1 MFAKKSHIAWLVA
14 ALSIA
19 LVLALIGSAMSG
31 QLPATAGQVFEALGR
46 GLGFIHTESA
56 NPIIDAT
63 MWNIR
68 FPRVVFA
75 VIVGAA
81 IAVAGLMMQAI
92 FANPLAEPA
101 VVGVSSGAAL
111 GAAGFLV
118 LAGGSVAGLVGDAG
132 MVIFAFIAGL
142 ITTAVVYFIARRNGR
157 TEVVT
162 LILTGVAI
170 NAFAGGGLALML
182 FLADTATRE
191 QLIFWQLGSLN
202 GSNWLDISLVI
213 PLLVIGIIVALLFSS
228 SYDALSLGERGAR
241 HIGVRV
247 EWVRLWTIVVVAV
260 LAAGAVAFAGIIA
273 FIGLIVPHLM
283 RLAIGPA
290 HKPLVITSALGGALL
305 LLCADWI
312 ARTAVPLAELPI
324 GMLTSLVGGPFFLWL
339 LMRTRKRMGGFA

>member
-1 MFAKKSHIAWLVA
+1 MLTKKSHTAWLITG
-14 ALSIA
+14 LSIA

-31 QLPATAGQVFEALGR
+31 QLPATPTQVFEALGR
-46 GLGFIHTESA
+46 GIGLVHTESS
-56 NPIIDAT
+56 NPMIDAT

-68 FPRVVFA
+68 FPRIVFA
-75 VIVGAA
+75 LLVGAA
-81 IAVAGLMMQAI
+81 ISVAGLMMQAI

-101 VVGVSSGAAL
+101 VIGVSSGAAL
-111 GAAGFLV
+111 GAATFLV
-118 LAGGSVAGLVGDAG
+118 FGGGAAASFLGDAG
-132 MVIFAFIAGL
+132 MVVFAFIAGL

-162 LILTGVAI
+162 LVLTGVAI

-182 FLADTATRE
+182 FLADSATRE

-202 GSNWLDISLVI
+202 GSNWLDISIVTPLV
-213 PLLVIGIIVALLFSS
+213 VVGVVVALLFAS

-241 HIGVRV
+241 HIGVPV
-247 EWVRLWTIVVVAV
+247 ERVRLLTIVVVAV

-273 FIGLIVPHLM
+273 FVGLIIPHLM

-290 HKPLVITSALGGALL
+290 HKPLVITSVLGGALL

-312 ARTAVPLAELPI
+312 ARTAIPFAELPI